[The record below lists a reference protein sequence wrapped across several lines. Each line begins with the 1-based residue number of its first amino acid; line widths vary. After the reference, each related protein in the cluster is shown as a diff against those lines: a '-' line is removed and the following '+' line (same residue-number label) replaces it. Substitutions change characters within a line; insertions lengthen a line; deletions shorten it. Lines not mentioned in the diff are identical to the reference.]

1 MEILHQ
7 ALHYQED
14 FTLLVVVLVVFLIL
28 HPEVVDLVE
37 EGEQEQEMV
46 VTVRQIPVVVV
57 VVQDLNHQV
66 RVEATEVPVS

>member
-46 VTVRQIPVVVV
+46 VTVQQALAVEV
-57 VVQDLNHQV
+57 VVQEVNHQGSG
-66 RVEATEVPVS
+66 VETVVPE